1 FATDGIFEQQLN
13 GDVFLNSVSW
23 LSQQDTQEL
32 SIRPKEATN
41 RRILMTPQQ
50 QIISALTALVILP
63 VLGFGAAVVVW
74 LRRR

>member
-1 FATDGIFEQQLN
+1 
-13 GDVFLNSVSW
+13 V
-23 LSQQDTQEL
+23 L

-41 RRILMTPQQ
+41 RRLLMTPQQ

-63 VLGFGAAVVVW
+63 VLGFGAAIIVW